1 MITGL
6 NHITLAVRDLDRSFR
21 FYEEVLGFRA
31 LARWPAGAYFSAGE
45 LWLALVVDART
56 REEALPEYTHVALS
70 VADDDFGSAVE
81 RVLGSGAKVWKE
93 NVSEG
98 PSLYFLDPD
107 GHKLELHVG
116 SLASRLA
123 ECSANP
129 WPGLEL
135 LVPHDHRQ

>member
-6 NHITLAVRDLDRSFR
+6 NHITLAVRELERSFR
-21 FYEEVLGFRA
+21 FYKEVLGFRP
-31 LARWPAGAYFSAGE
+31 LARWPVGAYFAAGE

-56 REEALPEYTHVALS
+56 REEALPEYTHVAFS
-70 VADDDFGSAVE
+70 VAEGDFAGAVE
-81 RVLGSGAKVWKE
+81 RVLRAGAKVWKE
-93 NVSEG
+93 NASEG

-123 ECSANP
+123 ECRANP
-129 WPGLEL
+129 WPGLVL
-135 LVPHDHRQ
+135 FD